1 MRTALGWPAAL
12 ALALLLSAPAGAQV
26 RPGAPPPVV
35 FQGLAVDAETGEP
48 LPGATAQRPR
58 QMGGTS
64 ADRQGRFQI
73 ALGALPDTVVVRFV
87 GYAAAQVVV
96 ASPPAGRQTVRLSP
110 APYLLGEVTVSAEPP
125 GERLWRR
132 VLARRA
138 ELAPRVDAWQGE
150 GYSRLLLERR
160 GQLERFKRPV
170 RLAESLSN
178 VAWRRGASVREDVV
192 ARRRVPDGRP
202 YRYADAVGVV
212 DPYWD
217 PEIELGGRRVPGP
230 AHPDALEHYAFRL
243 GETVE
248 AGGRRYL
255 DLAVIPRR
263 GGLPRGR
270 IRVVDSLLVV
280 AEAELRL
287 DPFRAGAT
295 VPLYQEAVTVRYAPA
310 PGRPALADSAWV
322 PFALD
327 RHGQVDVETAGV
339 RLPTVFFTQTT
350 RLYHRALGAAA
361 LIDDWRPPRYRSPG
375 GVFGAPDLFAFGR
388 DYAPLTEAERRAD
401 AELGPYSLAELLP
414 REGILRQ
421 YVPIPIYGSDG

>member
-1 MRTALGWPAAL
+1 MLARAAL
-12 ALALLLSAPAGAQV
+12 AVLLLVLAGAAEAQV
-26 RPGAPPPVV
+26 RLGAPAQVL
-35 FQGLAVDAETGEP
+35 FRGLAVDAETGEP
-48 LPGATAQRPR
+48 LPGATAQVAGR
-58 QMGGTS
+58 MGGVS
-64 ADRQGRFQI
+64 ADREGRFQI

-87 GYAAAQVVV
+87 GYAVAQVVV
-96 ASPPAGRQTVRLSP
+96 SAPPAERQTVRLAP
-110 APYLLGEVTVSAEPP
+110 APFVMGEVVVSDEPP

-132 VLARRA
+132 VLRRRA
-138 ELAPRVDAWQGE
+138 ELMPRVDAWQAE

-160 GQLERFKRPV
+160 GSLERTKRPV
-170 RLAESLSN
+170 RLAETLSN
-178 VAWRRGASVREDVV
+178 VAWRRGAWVREDVV

-202 YRYADAVGVV
+202 YRYADAAGVT
-212 DPYWD
+212 DPYWED
-217 PEIELGGRRVPGP
+217 EIEIGGRTVPGP
-230 AHPDALEHYAFRL
+230 AHPDALDHYAFRL

-287 DPFRAGAT
+287 DPFRASGL
-295 VPLYQEAVTVRYAPA
+295 VPLFEEAVAVRYAPA

-327 RHGQVDVETAGV
+327 RRGRVDVETAGV

-350 RLYHRALGAAA
+350 RLSNRALGLAA
-361 LIDDWRPPRYRSPG
+361 LIDDWTAPRVRRPPGLY
-375 GVFGAPDLFAFGR
+375 GAPGLFAFGR
-388 DYAPLTEAERRAD
+388 DYAPLSDAEAQAD
-401 AELGPYSLAELLP
+401 RELGPYDLDELLP
-414 REGILRQ
+414 REGILRR